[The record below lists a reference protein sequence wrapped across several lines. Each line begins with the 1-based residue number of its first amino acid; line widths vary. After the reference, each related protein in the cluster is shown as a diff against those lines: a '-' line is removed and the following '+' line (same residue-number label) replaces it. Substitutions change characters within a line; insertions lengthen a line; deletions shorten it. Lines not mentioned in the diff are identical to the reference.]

1 MSLHDD
7 LQLINTHA
15 AEKLA
20 TPRKINGVEFDG
32 TMDISISGGGGGTSG
47 DATSIAGVPVSVSS
61 LTNGD
66 VLQYSG

>member
-7 LQLINTHA
+7 LQLINTRT

-20 TPRKINGVEFDG
+20 IPRKINGVNFDG
-32 TMDISISGGGGGTSG
+32 TIDISISGGGTSG
-47 DATSIAGVPVSVSS
+47 DSTSIAGVPVSVAS

-66 VLQYSG
+66 IL